1 MLLFTCVFTIIVVI
15 CLIAAL
21 WQEVTFAK
29 RAHSYR
35 EFHSVQYK
43 GEELLLGKN
52 AIKYSDIA
60 DIVVVNDP
68 GGPKYQEEY
77 FLGMPGKYKY
87 TIVLKLKSNTEKY
100 VRVYDRVNIRHF
112 FNKIKK
118 NGGIIAFPTTN
129 LNVWLSHCP
138 IISERTLTILLLML
152 LLFLSGIVVVIP

>member
-15 CLIAAL
+15 CLIAAF

-68 GGPKYQEEY
+68 GGPKYEEEY

-87 TIVLKLKSNTEKY
+87 TIVIRLKNNIEKY
-100 VRVYDRVNIRHF
+100 LRAYDRDSIRYF
-112 FNKIKK
+112 FRKIKK
-118 NGGIIAFPTTN
+118 KRGITVFPSTN
-129 LNVWLSHCP
+129 LDKWLSFSP
-138 IISERTLTILLLML
+138 TIALVLIIILV
-152 LLFLSGIVVVIP
+152 LLFLTGLLS